1 MRERTRNSELG
12 IYFDRQKPLQKV
24 PKQNN
29 NNNKEKTNK
38 HNIMTR
44 KQHSFQFQFET
55 ATAAKLPIIINNV
68 T

>member
-1 MRERTRNSELG
+1 MNSELR

-29 NNNKEKTNK
+29 NNNKEK
-38 HNIMTR
+38 
-44 KQHSFQFQFET
+44 FQFQFET